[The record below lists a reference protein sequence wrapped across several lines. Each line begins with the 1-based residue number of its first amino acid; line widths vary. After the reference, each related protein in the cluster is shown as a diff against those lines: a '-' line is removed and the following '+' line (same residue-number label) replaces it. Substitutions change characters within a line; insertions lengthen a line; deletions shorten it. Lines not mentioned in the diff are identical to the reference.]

1 MIKNKEELMRLWQSQ
16 DKEGLARLSETED
29 GRAFLCRLIVECGT
43 FEAIHEPA
51 DVDAAWLEGRRSIG
65 LWVLNELESTDNE
78 RRGAKLLEC
87 FGAAGR
93 FLGRILRRQA
103 DKKLSMEVLINGGSK

>member
-1 MIKNKEELMRLWQSQ
+1 MIKSKEELVQLWQNQ

-29 GRAFLCRLIVECGT
+29 GRAFLCRLLVECGT
-43 FEAIHEPA
+43 FEAIHETEPA
-51 DVDAAWLEGRRSIG
+51 EAAWLEGRRSIG
-65 LWVLNELESTDNE
+65 LWVLNELEAADNE

-93 FLGRILRRQA
+93 FLGMILRRQA
-103 DKKLSMEVLINGGSK
+103 DKKTSMEVLVNGGDK